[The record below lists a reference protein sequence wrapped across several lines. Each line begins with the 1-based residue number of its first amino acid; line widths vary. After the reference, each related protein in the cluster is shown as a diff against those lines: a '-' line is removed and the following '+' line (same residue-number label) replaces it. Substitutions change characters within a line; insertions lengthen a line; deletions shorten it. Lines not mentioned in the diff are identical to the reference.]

1 MDTPGLGLGTTL
13 TFLTTGVSLQVRKIS
28 DSGPSREAKDTSHL
42 GTTEA
47 SAGEY
52 ANRTYIPGKLKDPGE
67 LTLEVFYDSDV
78 QLEMIEDA
86 AETVRI
92 TYPLGD
98 GESTASKDEG
108 SAFVTN
114 VSYDIDPD
122 EVSVAS
128 ITLKKSGVWDFTA
141 AT

>member
-1 MDTPGLGLGTTL
+1 MEAPGIGLGATL
-13 TFLTTGVSLQVRKIS
+13 TFVTSGVSLTVRKIS
-28 DSGPSREAKDTSHL
+28 DSGPTRDPKDTSHL

-47 SAGEY
+47 PAGDY
-52 ANRTYIPGKLKDPGE
+52 GSRTFIPGKLVDPGE

-86 AETVRI
+86 KEVVRI
-92 TYPLGD
+92 TYALGD

-108 SAFVTN
+108 DALVTN

-122 EVSVAS
+122 ELNVAS
-128 ITLKKSGVWDFTA
+128 ITLKKSGVWNPTA